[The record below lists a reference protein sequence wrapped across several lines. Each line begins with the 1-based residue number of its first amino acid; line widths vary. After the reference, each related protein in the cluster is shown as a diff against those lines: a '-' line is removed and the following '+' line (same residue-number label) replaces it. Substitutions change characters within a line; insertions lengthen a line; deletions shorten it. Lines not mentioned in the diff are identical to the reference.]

1 MQTIKEFP
9 LQGKRVLIRVDF
21 NVPLNK
27 DGTILDDT
35 RIRESLP
42 TIQYALDSG
51 AKVILMSH
59 MGRPKAKK
67 DSALSLGIVAKKLS
81 QLISAPV
88 FFATDS
94 VGKEVEKMV
103 ASLQTGQ
110 VLLLENLR
118 FYPAEENPA
127 ADPNFA
133 KELSTLA
140 DYYIND
146 AFAASHRAHSSI
158 TEIVKYFPG
167 KAGIGLLMEK
177 EISYLTALLKTPKR
191 PFFAVIGGAKISTK
205 LTLLEALAKKADTL
219 FIGGGMAYT
228 LFKAQGISIG
238 DSIVDIDAIPK
249 AKELL
254 KYNPRLPTDLV
265 IASSFAPDAESKI
278 IDVKDGIP
286 DGWQGMDIGPK
297 TVKAWSTLFQD
308 AGTIFWNGPLG
319 VFEFPRFAGGTEA
332 LAKAIASSPGIK
344 IVGGGDS
351 VAAIQ
356 GLGISNN
363 FSHVSTGGGAS
374 LEFLE
379 KGSLLGLE
387 PLVKN

>member
-1 MQTIKEFP
+1 MRTIKDFP

-27 DGTILDDT
+27 DGTITDDT

-67 DSALSLGIVAKKLS
+67 DSTLSLGIVAKRLS

-88 FFATDS
+88 FFETDC
-94 VGKEVEKMV
+94 VGKDVEKAV
-103 ASLQTGQ
+103 SSLQTGQ

-118 FYPAEENPA
+118 FYPAEENPST
-127 ADPNFA
+127 DPTFA
-133 KELSTLA
+133 KDLSILA

-158 TEIVKYFPG
+158 TEIVKYFPS

-177 EISYLTALLKTPKR
+177 EVSFLETLLKNPKR
-191 PFFAVIGGAKISTK
+191 PFFAVVGGAKISTK
-205 LTLLEALAKKADTL
+205 LSLLNALAKKADTL

-238 DSIVDIDAIPK
+238 DSIVDNDAMPK

-254 KYNPRLPTDLV
+254 KYNPRLPLDLV
-265 IASSFAPDAESKI
+265 IANSFAADAESKI

-286 DGWQGMDIGPK
+286 AGWQGVDIGPK
-297 TVKAWSTLFQD
+297 TIKAWSTLFQD
-308 AGTIFWNGPLG
+308 AATLFWNGPLG
-319 VFEFPRFAGGTEA
+319 VFEFPKFATGTTEI
-332 LAKAIASSPGIK
+332 AKAIASIQGIK

-363 FSHVSTGGGAS
+363 FSHISTGGGAS

-379 KGSLLGLE
+379 KESLPGIEALA
-387 PLVKN
+387 KY